1 MCLKLGRL
9 LTKGLQVGNPIGTGP
24 SGNQVME
31 GQRAQGGEATGARPA
46 DHQPPAINLARLNQG
61 AGRVEAIGD
70 VEQAPL
76 AGAP

>member
-1 MCLKLGRL
+1 
-9 LTKGLQVGNPIGTGP
+9 
-24 SGNQVME
+24 ME